1 LVVFSTCGIEAAR
14 TRFPL
19 ADWAL
24 FQNPHNRQGALELL
38 EELQQE
44 KDFLSRGETVEQYFF
59 SYNYGGSA
67 MTLRGQ
73 ASKSGFWKDGQVME
87 GGVVGVHQN
96 IRDHFTK
103 TGFIFGSHT

>member
-1 LVVFSTCGIEAAR
+1 MVFSTCGIEAAR
-14 TRFPL
+14 TRLPL

-24 FQNPHNRQGALELL
+24 FKNTHNRRRALELL
-38 EELQQE
+38 RELQQE
-44 KDFLSRGETVEQYFF
+44 KDFLSRGETVDQYFK

-73 ASKSGFWKDGQVME
+73 ASKSGFWKDGQVMD
-87 GGVVGVHQN
+87 GGVVGVHQD
-96 IRDHFTK
+96 IREHFDK

>member
-24 FQNPHNRQGALELL
+24 FQNAHNRQRALELL

-87 GGVVGVHQN
+87 EKSVTGVHRD

-103 TGFIFGSHT
+103 TGFQWKH